1 MVIRANGQM
10 CWGVKILC
18 FQYLKTNYIFCIQI
32 ENKLLLPCHHHTS
45 AKFTSKLQ
53 NSSLYN
59 KHSRMHKY
67 FVYLRKESVAHGS
80 WPSLELL
87 SYHLVDVLSTLYFNV
102 KEIRSTY
109 IWSLHDFSLIT
120 SVSVGKSR
128 VSHTWWR
135 RRIWVKARTGDQ
147 PTLPV

>member
-1 MVIRANGQM
+1 MLGCENPLFSVFENKLHFFR
-10 CWGVKILC
+10 
-18 FQYLKTNYIFCIQI
+18 IQI

-87 SYHLVDVLSTLYFNV
+87 SYHLVDVLSTLY
-102 KEIRSTY
+102 
-109 IWSLHDFSLIT
+109 LI
-120 SVSVGKSR
+120 GK
-128 VSHTWWR
+128 
-135 RRIWVKARTGDQ
+135 
-147 PTLPV
+147 L